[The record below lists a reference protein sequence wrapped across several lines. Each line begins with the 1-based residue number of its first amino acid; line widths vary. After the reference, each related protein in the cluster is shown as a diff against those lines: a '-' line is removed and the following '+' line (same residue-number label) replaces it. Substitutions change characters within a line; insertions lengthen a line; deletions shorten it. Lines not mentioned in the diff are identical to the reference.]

1 MASEQVIDSKE
12 IQLNEKSFL
21 LQVDKFFDRTRLA
34 LESRDFAIAQGAL
47 RGIFN
52 GLGSFVCDSDYLT
65 NCKKTKL
72 NSLSDSIFRIRNEIV
87 NWVEVNGKDL
97 AIIIKEN
104 NIYERL
110 ADNKKV
116 LGGYIQ
122 EWYKI

>member
-12 IQLNEKSFL
+12 IQFNEKSFL

-34 LESRDFAIAQGAL
+34 LENKNFAIAQGAL

-52 GLGSFVCDSDYLT
+52 GLGGLVYDSDYLT
-65 NCKKTKL
+65 KDRKTKL
-72 NSLSDSIFRIRNEIV
+72 NNLSDSIFKIREEIV
-87 NWVEVNGKDL
+87 NWVEVKGKDL

-104 NIYERL
+104 DIYERL

-122 EWYKI
+122 ESYKV

>member
-1 MASEQVIDSKE
+1 MVSKQVIGSKE
-12 IQLNEKSFL
+12 IQFNEKSFL
-21 LQVDKFFDRTRLA
+21 LQVCGFFDRTKLA
-34 LESRDFAIAQGAL
+34 LESKDFAIAQGAL

-52 GLGSFVCDSDYLT
+52 GLGGLVQDSDYLT
-65 NCKKTKL
+65 KDRKTKL
-72 NSLSDSIFRIRNEIV
+72 NKLNDSIFKIRSELV
-87 NWVEVNGKDL
+87 NGVEVKEKDL

-122 EWYKI
+122 EWYEV